1 MARRF
6 VPKQIFVLRAKAGD
20 VLVYAADP
28 VNLQPMHTDRIE
40 EATKF
45 DERDIGRFP
54 TLIKFR
60 NAITSLDFEVV
71 QIN

>member
-1 MARRF
+1 MGRRF
-6 VPKQIFVLRAKAGD
+6 IPKQTFVLRANIGNAH
-20 VLVYAADP
+20 VYAADP
-28 VNLQPMHTDRIE
+28 VNLEPMHTDRVE
-40 EATKF
+40 NATKF

-60 NAITSLDFEVV
+60 KAVTGLDFEAV

>member
-6 VPKQIFVLRAKAGD
+6 IPQQIFVLRASAGD
-20 VLVYAADP
+20 ALIYAADP
-28 VNLQPMHTDRIE
+28 VNLEPMHTDRIE
-40 EATKF
+40 DATKF

-54 TLIKFR
+54 TLIRFR
-60 NAITSLDFEVV
+60 KAITTLDFEAV

>member
-6 VPKQIFVLRAKAGD
+6 IPKQIFVLRAQVGNS
-20 VLVYAADP
+20 LVYAADP

-40 EATKF
+40 EATRF
-45 DERDIGRFP
+45 DERDVGRFP
-54 TLIKFR
+54 TLIRFR
-60 NAITSLDFEVV
+60 KAITTLDFEAV

>member
-6 VPKQIFVLRAKAGD
+6 VPKQIFVLRAKVGET
-20 VLVYAADP
+20 LIYAADP
-28 VNLQPMHTDRIE
+28 LNLEPAHTDKIE
-40 EATKF
+40 DATKF

-54 TLIKFR
+54 TLIRFR
-60 NAITSLDFEVV
+60 KAITSLDFEAV